1 MNQVGNKPERRIS
14 LPAMVKGQKGL
25 VKTKC
30 IVDTGNTLNGSCAI
44 SSEFHRKLGIGFQK
58 IQKKSIGTAKK
69 AAQLTLLGIS
79 NPIEVKFEGI
89 STKFLVKPRVI
100 EDLHADLNLSNLF
113 LQKVDAKM
121 DFGME
126 KTVLQIGN
134 EKTELIQQ
142 MQPRKKEK
150 RESRSEDKKPK
161 KRKREKSA
169 GLIHL
174 VTAQADVKCK
184 PNSLTFVPIRRQ
196 RGMIR
201 VQTLDE
207 DDTCQPIGALYSN
220 TDRVAILNLGGTSQ
234 RIYKGN
240 CICQMQYVKRN
251 DEAEARDERVENIRT
266 ETDIDP
272 GSPEEENKIQEL
284 WKQLKLDEN

>member
-134 EKTELIQQ
+134 EK
-142 MQPRKKEK
+142 
-150 RESRSEDKKPK
+150 
-161 KRKREKSA
+161 
-169 GLIHL
+169 
-174 VTAQADVKCK
+174 
-184 PNSLTFVPIRRQ
+184 N
-196 RGMIR
+196 
-201 VQTLDE
+201 
-207 DDTCQPIGALYSN
+207 
-220 TDRVAILNLGGTSQ
+220 
-234 RIYKGN
+234 
-240 CICQMQYVKRN
+240 
-251 DEAEARDERVENIRT
+251 
-266 ETDIDP
+266 
-272 GSPEEENKIQEL
+272 
-284 WKQLKLDEN
+284 